1 MLQALI
7 FAFPGLEF
15 TASLLCISPDI
26 KRPEHIQAATSKKK
40 PLAKLRKATTEIAY
54 GTVTDF
60 LTCAARHHL

>member
-1 MLQALI
+1 MLQAVI

-26 KRPEHIQAATSKKK
+26 KTPEHIQEATSKKAF
-40 PLAKLRKATTEIAY
+40 AKLRKATTETAY

-60 LTCAARHHL
+60 ITCAARHHL